1 MHSPWTMPKSTH
13 GPVLIKG
20 GVSGLKL
27 QVTFYKLLD
36 ALYTYAQETFW
47 GEFDTTCTT
56 QGHIS
61 HTSSTGILQTSLEN
75 ISKSK
80 GNEILYLC
88 QECSKK
94 HHSTKTV
101 DTWYYSVLTE

>member
-20 GVSGLKL
+20 EVSGFNL
-27 QVTFYKLLD
+27 QATFYKLLD
-36 ALYTYAQETFW
+36 SLYTYAQETFW
-47 GEFDTTCTT
+47 GEFDTTCIT

-80 GNEILYLC
+80 GNEIYLC